1 MEMSNA
7 LQKNLMQLFPNK
19 IIYSAE
25 LCKNISVHMAL
36 HREAKR
42 AGVSSR
48 QLTESNGFVWKDIER
63 AMDFSGEKVDE
74 SLEVVPVINQIYT
87 TQTFLG
93 NAILTEEQR
102 IAVYSYAKS
111 AFDKRFVE
119 GKGLSITEEKAII
132 LETIFAL
139 QGRSADDDESQS
151 KIWVFVF
158 KHFCGYTLGQGTTE
172 YQRYYRFFCKAIDE
186 VMRLTNHFLV
196 PTEKNGIR
204 YQGYY
209 DTLLIHALE
218 PANAANRFFSI
229 LFDFYVN
236 TLDCQYIPG
245 DPAFKPLVKAIKAKW
260 NDNFDSEVDVRSAVV
275 SASFKTL
282 LELCQGY
289 ACVFCEDIIHK
300 MDVITSGYGI
310 DEQLDTKHFRLD
322 LLIYRWFQ
330 QQSRGQRKQAQ
341 DSRKNHRNDRVAI
354 HRSDIHASYELI
366 DGIAYIVLPKIRFEE
381 SDCQLIANG
390 NRPQVV
396 ISLDGKEIYTE
407 PMKIFGNQVFT
418 SREYRF
424 LLNQVQ
430 SANLH
435 FSVKV
440 IIGDNNHVIYDSH
453 KTLYRDYLILSRNMG
468 HEIRNIQ
475 KTADGAAYL
484 FTPLESD
491 VDFDED
497 SGDIYTVECDFA
509 QKFALDVNALHCLTV
524 NGIELYADSSTKSR
538 VRVKVR
544 PERISSA
551 FALSENAMYTVH
563 SRIEAVDVELP
574 EEEKIEKYQIQLDG
588 KTFPLAAYLQENAHP
603 LPNEVICRDEM
614 QTNPPH
620 ILITN
625 YSMLEYMM
633 LRPKDDKVFSGAQ
646 LRYIVLDEAHI
657 YKGATGMETSLLMR
671 RLRARISTPGS
682 VQYILTSATLG
693 GYDADDDIIAFASRL
708 CGAPFL
714 RENII
719 RSKEKQPALK
729 DTWKIP
735 NQLFTEIAENKRVP
749 SEILADYGFTMDAA
763 DEDER
768 LFELLLHSPLF
779 GAVRGICSQ
788 SGPLSVNELL
798 QKLADRQ
805 FTLSKEELVAFIN
818 VCTRAEKGK
827 VSLIKARYHFF
838 VRALEGAYI
847 TLNTPKQLFLQRKLF
862 TGNGSQQQAVFE
874 CAICTDCGR
883 TAIVGKTIGDH
894 LENVKQ
900 WDDKAEY
907 YLVKEQGEAHI
918 FDEDDD
924 EKAVTIDDETGCA
937 ENDYVIC
944 PICGA
949 ISGEADAKLEA
960 PCDHAASNYIK
971 LSKVTVKNT
980 KQIKCSACGFG
991 HLRRFYLGA
1000 EAATSVLGTKLF
1012 DILPET
1018 EETPIPKENRTSGR
1032 GLFAARNT
1040 RTTTTTTKHRQ
1051 FLCFSDSRSEAAF
1064 FACYMEKSYQEFLRR
1079 RGIWHVIEEC
1089 KKEGKTFLSVSSF
1102 VERLSRYFNANKTFA
1117 EWDQPENQDIDLAC
1131 KRNAWIA
1138 VLNEMYNARRSTS
1151 LASMGLLS
1159 FEYDPNAEVCS
1170 DIADEFGISDAES
1183 KDFLN
1188 LLVMDAVYAGAILP
1202 DFKLTDADREYIFFA
1217 AKQRYMKAIKTAE
1230 DSQRSWVTGWAARKR
1245 SNGNYYPNARLARV
1259 CRVSGQDEDYSN
1271 EILLS
1276 YWDNVFAK
1284 QRNEETTIS
1293 TKDFS
1298 IRLSG
1303 DSKLHFYRCKK
1314 CGKVTPYYCK
1324 GFCSSVK
1331 CDGSL
1336 EKYDPTIDLQNNHYA
1351 NLYRDTRMSPLFIK
1365 EHTAQ
1370 LAKDQQTIYQQGFVN
1385 GKINALS
1392 CSTTFE
1398 MGVDV
1403 GSLETVYMRNVPP
1416 SPANYVQ
1423 RAGRAGRALH
1433 SAAFVMTYAKLSSHD
1448 FTFYNNPQKMIS
1460 GLIQAPVFEIKNRKV
1475 INRHIY
1481 AVALSSF
1488 LAAYPKVYDG
1498 DNQTVL
1504 LNEGGY
1510 DLLKDYLRQKPQHL
1524 KNLLE
1529 KSIPADVHKE
1539 LGIDDYSW
1547 IDSLIGD
1554 DGCLEIA
1561 VKEYRDT
1568 IDYYEKQMKAYAR
1581 VKDYKNA
1588 GDYERKLQKFRCA
1601 REDGEGKKSLID
1613 FLVRNNVLPKYGF
1626 PVDTVELLP
1635 DVSAVGSNKALQL
1648 ARDLQMAI
1656 AEYAP
1661 GSQVIADGKMYTS
1674 RYIRKMPSKASSN
1687 GWEIGHFCKCPNK
1700 ECAEPNFTKQDIPS
1714 EGRECVSCH
1723 FPIKK
1728 RFWQTT
1734 LEPRRGFIAENGE
1747 GKDVPMHR
1755 PEREYK
1761 SDDYY
1766 IGDPTRNVIDTLSFS
1781 VNENNIEIES
1791 TSNDSLVVVV
1801 RSPEYAV
1808 CPVCGYAT
1816 DDPFPKKHKNPY
1828 GYYCKNEEAI
1838 SKKYI
1843 LSHDFKTDVAKIV
1856 FQTPAASDTNTMLSV
1871 LYALLEGMSTALGIE
1886 RTDIKGTLHKV
1897 NWNNRLIYS
1906 IILYDAVAGGAGHV
1920 RRIVTKDGAAFQNV
1934 LHAAYD
1940 LVQGC
1945 DCDTSCYKCLRN
1957 YYNQKI
1963 HDQLDRH
1970 IAANFIKPW
1979 LGVMKPIEEQQQEE
1993 ATTAECERNSSL
2005 DTVLHTDCEYDEDS
2019 TSWNEIIENLPLT
2032 DSDAEWVS
2040 ALRKIAERDFL
2051 PFPVQSAHITVERSN
2066 DELWPDMAWPNL
2078 KLALYTSDNTDE
2090 YDNWPN
2096 CDWKAY
2102 KIGDDTLTPE
2112 KFAEII
2118 RNTTIR

>member
-7 LQKNLMQLFPNK
+7 LQKNLMQLFPDK
-19 IIYSAE
+19 TIYSAE

-63 AMDFSGEKVDE
+63 TMDFSGKKVDE

-172 YQRYYRFFCKAIDE
+172 YQHYYRFFCKAIDK

-218 PANAANRFFSI
+218 PADAANRFFSI

-330 QQSRGQRKQAQ
+330 QQSRGQQKQAQ

-491 VDFDED
+491 VDFDEN

-588 KTFPLAAYLQENAHP
+588 KTFPLAAYLQEKDFY
-603 LPNEVICRDEM
+603 LPIIGE
-614 QTNPPH
+614 
-620 ILITN
+620 
-625 YSMLEYMM
+625 
-633 LRPKDDKVFSGAQ
+633 SGS
-646 LRYIVLDEAHI
+646 H
-657 YKGATGMETSLLMR
+657 S
-671 RLRARISTPGS
+671 
-682 VQYILTSATLG
+682 
-693 GYDADDDIIAFASRL
+693 
-708 CGAPFL
+708 
-714 RENII
+714 I
-719 RSKEKQPALK
+719 R
-729 DTWKIP
+729 
-735 NQLFTEIAENKRVP
+735 
-749 SEILADYGFTMDAA
+749 
-763 DEDER
+763 
-768 LFELLLHSPLF
+768 
-779 GAVRGICSQ
+779 
-788 SGPLSVNELL
+788 
-798 QKLADRQ
+798 
-805 FTLSKEELVAFIN
+805 
-818 VCTRAEKGK
+818 
-827 VSLIKARYHFF
+827 
-838 VRALEGAYI
+838 
-847 TLNTPKQLFLQRKLF
+847 
-862 TGNGSQQQAVFE
+862 
-874 CAICTDCGR
+874 
-883 TAIVGKTIGDH
+883 
-894 LENVKQ
+894 
-900 WDDKAEY
+900 
-907 YLVKEQGEAHI
+907 I
-918 FDEDDD
+918 FDLASG
-924 EKAVTIDDETGCA
+924 KNACVY
-937 ENDYVIC
+937 DY
-944 PICGA
+944 
-949 ISGEADAKLEA
+949 
-960 PCDHAASNYIK
+960 
-971 LSKVTVKNT
+971 
-980 KQIKCSACGFG
+980 
-991 HLRRFYLGA
+991 
-1000 EAATSVLGTKLF
+1000 
-1012 DILPET
+1012 
-1018 EETPIPKENRTSGR
+1018 
-1032 GLFAARNT
+1032 
-1040 RTTTTTTKHRQ
+1040 
-1051 FLCFSDSRSEAAF
+1051 
-1064 FACYMEKSYQEFLRR
+1064 
-1079 RGIWHVIEEC
+1079 
-1089 KKEGKTFLSVSSF
+1089 F
-1102 VERLSRYFNANKTFA
+1102 V
-1117 EWDQPENQDIDLAC
+1117 
-1131 KRNAWIA
+1131 
-1138 VLNEMYNARRSTS
+1138 NEMYNARRSTS

-1392 CSTTFE
+1392 CSTTFD

-1766 IGDPTRNVIDTLSFS
+1766 IGDPTHNVIDTLSFS

-2040 ALRKIAERDFL
+2040 AL
-2051 PFPVQSAHITVERSN
+2051 Q
-2066 DELWPDMAWPNL
+2066 
-2078 KLALYTSDNTDE
+2078 
-2090 YDNWPN
+2090 
-2096 CDWKAY
+2096 
-2102 KIGDDTLTPE
+2102 
-2112 KFAEII
+2112 
-2118 RNTTIR
+2118 

>member
-74 SLEVVPVINQIYT
+74 GLEVVPVINQIYT

-172 YQRYYRFFCKAIDE
+172 YQHYYRFFCKAIDK

-218 PANAANRFFSI
+218 PADAANRFFSI

-588 KTFPLAAYLQENAHP
+588 KTFPLAAYLQEKDFY
-603 LPNEVICRDEM
+603 LPIIGE
-614 QTNPPH
+614 
-620 ILITN
+620 
-625 YSMLEYMM
+625 
-633 LRPKDDKVFSGAQ
+633 SGS
-646 LRYIVLDEAHI
+646 H
-657 YKGATGMETSLLMR
+657 S
-671 RLRARISTPGS
+671 
-682 VQYILTSATLG
+682 
-693 GYDADDDIIAFASRL
+693 
-708 CGAPFL
+708 
-714 RENII
+714 I
-719 RSKEKQPALK
+719 R
-729 DTWKIP
+729 
-735 NQLFTEIAENKRVP
+735 
-749 SEILADYGFTMDAA
+749 
-763 DEDER
+763 
-768 LFELLLHSPLF
+768 
-779 GAVRGICSQ
+779 
-788 SGPLSVNELL
+788 
-798 QKLADRQ
+798 
-805 FTLSKEELVAFIN
+805 
-818 VCTRAEKGK
+818 
-827 VSLIKARYHFF
+827 
-838 VRALEGAYI
+838 
-847 TLNTPKQLFLQRKLF
+847 
-862 TGNGSQQQAVFE
+862 
-874 CAICTDCGR
+874 
-883 TAIVGKTIGDH
+883 
-894 LENVKQ
+894 
-900 WDDKAEY
+900 
-907 YLVKEQGEAHI
+907 I
-918 FDEDDD
+918 FDLASG
-924 EKAVTIDDETGCA
+924 KNACVY
-937 ENDYVIC
+937 DYFVIPEFTYSLNY
-944 PICGA
+944 PI
-949 ISGEADAKLEA
+949 
-960 PCDHAASNYIK
+960 
-971 LSKVTVKNT
+971 
-980 KQIKCSACGFG
+980 F
-991 HLRRFYLGA
+991 
-1000 EAATSVLGTKLF
+1000 F
-1012 DILPET
+1012 D
-1018 EETPIPKENRTSGR
+1018 
-1032 GLFAARNT
+1032 
-1040 RTTTTTTKHRQ
+1040 
-1051 FLCFSDSRSEAAF
+1051 
-1064 FACYMEKSYQEFLRR
+1064 
-1079 RGIWHVIEEC
+1079 
-1089 KKEGKTFLSVSSF
+1089 EGKTVTVQTFDAHYGHREFTIYSEPGNNTIQIPGFTAMATLQLSLPVVHATLLQSDQHRNLFTLENKDLWVDDLKADSFISIDCPKGWVAKFFMGNDELVCSKSNHLYEIGNFLQMHKGTDS
-1102 VERLSRYFNANKTFA
+1102 NANLFVRLERGMNKPVF
-1117 EWDQPENQDIDLAC
+1117 
-1131 KRNAWIA
+1131 
-1138 VLNEMYNARRSTS
+1138 Y
-1151 LASMGLLS
+1151 
-1159 FEYDPNAEVCS
+1159 
-1170 DIADEFGISDAES
+1170 
-1183 KDFLN
+1183 N
-1188 LLVMDAVYAGAILP
+1188 LLTVHFKPSFNRCPLIYENGALYWEI
-1202 DFKLTDADREYIFFA
+1202 
-1217 AKQRYMKAIKTAE
+1217 E
-1230 DSQRSWVTGWAARKR
+1230 D
-1245 SNGNYYPNARLARV
+1245 
-1259 CRVSGQDEDYSN
+1259 
-1271 EILLS
+1271 
-1276 YWDNVFAK
+1276 
-1284 QRNEETTIS
+1284 
-1293 TKDFS
+1293 
-1298 IRLSG
+1298 
-1303 DSKLHFYRCKK
+1303 
-1314 CGKVTPYYCK
+1314 
-1324 GFCSSVK
+1324 
-1331 CDGSL
+1331 
-1336 EKYDPTIDLQNNHYA
+1336 
-1351 NLYRDTRMSPLFIK
+1351 
-1365 EHTAQ
+1365 
-1370 LAKDQQTIYQQGFVN
+1370 
-1385 GKINALS
+1385 
-1392 CSTTFE
+1392 
-1398 MGVDV
+1398 
-1403 GSLETVYMRNVPP
+1403 MRNVPP

-1488 LAAYPKVYDG
+1488 LTAYPKVYDG

-2040 ALRKIAERDFL
+2040 ALQKIAERDFL

>member
-245 DPAFKPLVKAIKAKW
+245 DPAFKP
-260 NDNFDSEVDVRSAVV
+260 
-275 SASFKTL
+275 
-282 LELCQGY
+282 
-289 ACVFCEDIIHK
+289 
-300 MDVITSGYGI
+300 
-310 DEQLDTKHFRLD
+310 
-322 LLIYRWFQ
+322 
-330 QQSRGQRKQAQ
+330 
-341 DSRKNHRNDRVAI
+341 
-354 HRSDIHASYELI
+354 
-366 DGIAYIVLPKIRFEE
+366 
-381 SDCQLIANG
+381 
-390 NRPQVV
+390 
-396 ISLDGKEIYTE
+396 
-407 PMKIFGNQVFT
+407 
-418 SREYRF
+418 
-424 LLNQVQ
+424 
-430 SANLH
+430 
-435 FSVKV
+435 
-440 IIGDNNHVIYDSH
+440 
-453 KTLYRDYLILSRNMG
+453 
-468 HEIRNIQ
+468 
-475 KTADGAAYL
+475 
-484 FTPLESD
+484 
-491 VDFDED
+491 
-497 SGDIYTVECDFA
+497 
-509 QKFALDVNALHCLTV
+509 
-524 NGIELYADSSTKSR
+524 
-538 VRVKVR
+538 
-544 PERISSA
+544 
-551 FALSENAMYTVH
+551 
-563 SRIEAVDVELP
+563 
-574 EEEKIEKYQIQLDG
+574 
-588 KTFPLAAYLQENAHP
+588 
-603 LPNEVICRDEM
+603 
-614 QTNPPH
+614 
-620 ILITN
+620 
-625 YSMLEYMM
+625 
-633 LRPKDDKVFSGAQ
+633 
-646 LRYIVLDEAHI
+646 
-657 YKGATGMETSLLMR
+657 
-671 RLRARISTPGS
+671 
-682 VQYILTSATLG
+682 
-693 GYDADDDIIAFASRL
+693 
-708 CGAPFL
+708 
-714 RENII
+714 
-719 RSKEKQPALK
+719 
-729 DTWKIP
+729 
-735 NQLFTEIAENKRVP
+735 
-749 SEILADYGFTMDAA
+749 
-763 DEDER
+763 
-768 LFELLLHSPLF
+768 
-779 GAVRGICSQ
+779 
-788 SGPLSVNELL
+788 
-798 QKLADRQ
+798 
-805 FTLSKEELVAFIN
+805 
-818 VCTRAEKGK
+818 
-827 VSLIKARYHFF
+827 
-838 VRALEGAYI
+838 
-847 TLNTPKQLFLQRKLF
+847 
-862 TGNGSQQQAVFE
+862 
-874 CAICTDCGR
+874 
-883 TAIVGKTIGDH
+883 
-894 LENVKQ
+894 
-900 WDDKAEY
+900 
-907 YLVKEQGEAHI
+907 
-918 FDEDDD
+918 
-924 EKAVTIDDETGCA
+924 
-937 ENDYVIC
+937 
-944 PICGA
+944 
-949 ISGEADAKLEA
+949 
-960 PCDHAASNYIK
+960 
-971 LSKVTVKNT
+971 
-980 KQIKCSACGFG
+980 
-991 HLRRFYLGA
+991 
-1000 EAATSVLGTKLF
+1000 
-1012 DILPET
+1012 
-1018 EETPIPKENRTSGR
+1018 
-1032 GLFAARNT
+1032 
-1040 RTTTTTTKHRQ
+1040 
-1051 FLCFSDSRSEAAF
+1051 
-1064 FACYMEKSYQEFLRR
+1064 
-1079 RGIWHVIEEC
+1079 
-1089 KKEGKTFLSVSSF
+1089 
-1102 VERLSRYFNANKTFA
+1102 
-1117 EWDQPENQDIDLAC
+1117 
-1131 KRNAWIA
+1131 
-1138 VLNEMYNARRSTS
+1138 
-1151 LASMGLLS
+1151 
-1159 FEYDPNAEVCS
+1159 
-1170 DIADEFGISDAES
+1170 
-1183 KDFLN
+1183 
-1188 LLVMDAVYAGAILP
+1188 
-1202 DFKLTDADREYIFFA
+1202 
-1217 AKQRYMKAIKTAE
+1217 
-1230 DSQRSWVTGWAARKR
+1230 
-1245 SNGNYYPNARLARV
+1245 
-1259 CRVSGQDEDYSN
+1259 
-1271 EILLS
+1271 
-1276 YWDNVFAK
+1276 
-1284 QRNEETTIS
+1284 
-1293 TKDFS
+1293 
-1298 IRLSG
+1298 
-1303 DSKLHFYRCKK
+1303 
-1314 CGKVTPYYCK
+1314 
-1324 GFCSSVK
+1324 
-1331 CDGSL
+1331 
-1336 EKYDPTIDLQNNHYA
+1336 
-1351 NLYRDTRMSPLFIK
+1351 
-1365 EHTAQ
+1365 
-1370 LAKDQQTIYQQGFVN
+1370 FVN